1 MKDFARFIPVQDG
14 LTAQFVFTTLHSISG
29 SRYFVTV
36 IGVDEQS
43 YMFTMKPR
51 DAKSW
56 KIVDA
61 PKLPEWIMAMESRL
75 EGAILEN
82 MHA

>member
-1 MKDFARFIPVQDG
+1 MKDFARFIPLQNG
-14 LTAQFVFTTLHSISG
+14 LTAQFVFSALHCSSG
-29 SRYFVTV
+29 CKYFVTV
-36 IGVDEQS
+36 NRTNGQS
-43 YMFTMKPR
+43 YMFTMKPL

>member
-1 MKDFARFIPVQDG
+1 
-14 LTAQFVFTTLHSISG
+14 
-29 SRYFVTV
+29 
-36 IGVDEQS
+36 
-43 YMFTMKPR
+43 MFTMKPL

>member
-1 MKDFARFIPVQDG
+1 MKDFARLIPVQNG
-14 LTAQFVFTTLHSISG
+14 LTAQFVFSALHSSSG

-36 IGVDEQS
+36 IGTDEQS

-51 DAKSW
+51 DDKSW
-56 KIVDA
+56 KIIDA
-61 PKLPEWIMAMESRL
+61 PKLPEWIMAIEPKL
-75 EGAILEN
+75 EEAILEH